1 MSNALRLSVTR
12 NTKPLRVM
20 TPVSVSVSVLC
31 LQEKKKPMYGV
42 YLNPLHQE
50 APQANPWAGWGN
62 HTTLTPSASLRASRL
77 QDGGVL

>member
-1 MSNALRLSVTR
+1 MSNTLRPSVMR

-31 LQEKKKPMYGV
+31 LQEKKKSMYGV
-42 YLNPLHQE
+42 YPHPRQE
-50 APQANPWAGWGN
+50 APQANPWVGWGN
-62 HTTLTPSASLRASRL
+62 HTTPTPFASLRASRL